1 MWGEKLLEILSNA
14 DWTDYDEWAEF
25 DGFITLEDLELEIQ
39 WQIDH
44 SDLYEMLEEEG
55 LLEEEEGDDGAEE
68 AEEEE

>member
-68 AEEEE
+68 AEEED

>member
-55 LLEEEEGDDGAEE
+55 LLEEEGEDGDEE
-68 AEEEE
+68 AEEED

>member
-55 LLEEEEGDDGAEE
+55 LLEEEGEDGDEE